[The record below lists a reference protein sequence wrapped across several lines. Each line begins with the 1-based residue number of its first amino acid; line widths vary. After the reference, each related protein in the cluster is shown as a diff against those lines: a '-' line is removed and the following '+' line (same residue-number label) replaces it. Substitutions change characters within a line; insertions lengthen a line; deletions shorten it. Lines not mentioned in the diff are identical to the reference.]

1 MVVIISKKINE
12 LVTKYHENKL
22 SHAFLLVTNDIN
34 KCNKDIVEF
43 IKEISCLNKYQDACQ
58 DCNLCYQIENDVIP
72 NIKKIYPD
80 GQQIKK
86 NQILE
91 LKEQFKTKP
100 LYISNNIYIINN
112 AEKLN
117 GAAANTMLKFLEEPE
132 NNILGFFVTTNKEA
146 MLETIKS
153 RCQIIYNPYD
163 NEDITEILN
172 LTDQQLK
179 EFTTTAK
186 EYLFKLINKTE
197 NGIYLNKKCILSVFM
212 ERERIINFFNY
223 LYWQI
228 SEVINKTNQNDLE
241 ILKNIP
247 FAKLLKIQKAIFNVL
262 ESSSFNVNIE
272 LLLDNFALEMEE
284 L

>member
-12 LVTKYHENKL
+12 LVNKYHENKL

-34 KCNKDIVEF
+34 KCNKDIVEL
-43 IKEISCLNKYQDACQ
+43 IKEISCPNKYQDACQ

-86 NQILE
+86 SQILE
-91 LKEQFKTKP
+91 L
-100 LYISNNIYIINN
+100 
-112 AEKLN
+112 
-117 GAAANTMLKFLEEPE
+117 NTMLKFLEEPE

-163 NEDITEILN
+163 NENITEILN
-172 LTDQQLK
+172 LTDQQLE
-179 EFTTTAK
+179 EFTEIAK
-186 EYLFKLINKTE
+186 EYLPKLISKTE
-197 NGIYLNKKCILSVFM
+197 DGIYLNKKYILSVFT
-212 ERERIINFFNY
+212 EREQIIKFYND

-228 SEVINKTNQNDLE
+228 SEVINKPNQNDLE

-247 FAKLLKIQKAIFNVL
+247 FAQLLKIQKALFNVL

>member
-12 LVTKYHENKL
+12 LVNKYHENKF

-34 KCNKDIVEF
+34 KCNKDIMEL
-43 IKEISCLNKYQDACQ
+43 IKEISCPNKYQDACQ
-58 DCNLCYQIENDVIP
+58 DCNLCYQIENEVIP

-86 NQILE
+86 SQILE

-100 LYISNNIYIINN
+100 LYISNNIYVINN

-172 LTDQQLK
+172 LTDQQLQ

-186 EYLFKLINKTE
+186 EYLFKLINKME
-197 NGIYLNKKCILSVFM
+197 NGIYLNKKYILSVFM
-212 ERERIINFFNY
+212 EREQIINFFNY

-228 SEVINKTNQNDLE
+228 SEVINKPNQNDLE
-241 ILKNIP
+241 VLKNIP
-247 FAKLLKIQKAIFNVL
+247 FAKLLKIQKALFNVL